1 MFLIIRVTVRS
12 CTSAGQ
18 RSLRLPL
25 LCGGEDGF
33 STKAADGRHSG
44 AVSPVYTK
52 ISKIL
57 VIVHNV
63 RGIWTIWCCWWW
75 WRRALWKYG
84 KEFTLSYNCIAAPEP
99 LSTILPIWRTNS
111 SLWSN
116 FFLSGKKALFAL
128 WFVDICWSNHRNIRL
143 MLCKSRSCSNQTEV
157 WELDHFFGSGVYTTI
172 LSVREGSV
180 FELWFVDIGWS
191 TRISDWCA
199 LQKPQIW
206 SNQTEV
212 WGLNHF
218 FIRGFHQSG
227 AQWHFDQQL
236 HMVPVQSDF
245 WIKEMNTWC
254 TFTNSM
260 SFGTSVLR
268 SCRRSDKL
276 SSLN

>member
-1 MFLIIRVTVRS
+1 MVTAGPLKVWQGVYPFLQLHCSHRASINYFTYLENKLFSLVKFFSVREE
-12 CTSAGQ
+12 SAF
-18 RSLRLPL
+18 
-25 LCGGEDGF
+25 C
-33 STKAADGRHSG
+33 
-44 AVSPVYTK
+44 
-52 ISKIL
+52 
-57 VIVHNV
+57 IV
-63 RGIWTIWCCWWW
+63 
-75 WRRALWKYG
+75 
-84 KEFTLSYNCIAAPEP
+84 
-99 LSTILPIWRTNS
+99 
-111 SLWSN
+111 
-116 FFLSGKKALFAL
+116 
-128 WFVDICWSNHRNIRL
+128 ICWHLLVQPPKYQINALQKPQLQQSN
-143 MLCKSRSCSNQTEV
+143 RSVGVGS
-157 WELDHFFGSGVYTTI
+157 FFGSGVYTTI